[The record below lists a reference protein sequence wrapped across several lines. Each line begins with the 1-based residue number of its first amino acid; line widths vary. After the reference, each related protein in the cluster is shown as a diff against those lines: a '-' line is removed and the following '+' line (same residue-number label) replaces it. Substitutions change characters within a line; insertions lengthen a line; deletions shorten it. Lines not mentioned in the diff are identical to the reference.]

1 MARLVRSPR
10 LRGVA
15 VIVVAGVLLVST
27 AALAGAARSS
37 PQLAPVSAERL
48 VANVIHAVSANPP
61 ISGSMTAHFDIGLPD
76 FPDEGP
82 ATPTGPA
89 ALIASFSGDHRLRVW
104 HSRDGA
110 RLSDLLPTAER
121 SIIVSQTQ
129 AWLWDSSSMTAVR
142 LGAGADPAAAAAA
155 RKAASMI
162 DPVQLAQQALA
173 AIDPSTRVSVA
184 GSTTIAGRDAY
195 VLSLEPRTSATLVG
209 RVELYVDA
217 SRWLPLGGAVFA
229 RGASS
234 PALSARFTT
243 VSFGSIDPAV
253 YRFTPPQGAKV
264 ITPRGLVRGAAG
276 NCPPPMECP
285 TAPPAP
291 PEGFVPPPPPVGS
304 PSATQLGPGPAV
316 SASDVRTFG
325 SGWATVV
332 AVPAPT
338 LQQLQQATAGTGFG
352 PVPRLLPFSGPLFS
366 VNMAQRGDHAWLL
379 FGAVPQSAL
388 QRAAADLP

>member
-10 LRGVA
+10 LRGIA
-15 VIVVAGVLLVST
+15 VVVVAGVLLVST
-27 AALAGAARSS
+27 AALAGGARSS

-48 VANVIHAVSANPP
+48 VANVIHTVSADPP

-121 SIIVSQTQ
+121 SIIVSRTQ

-162 DPVQLAQQALA
+162 DPVQLAHQALA

-264 ITPRGLVRGAAG
+264 ITPRGLMHGAAG

-291 PEGFVPPPPPVGS
+291 TTGYAPPSGGSTPEVPPPGR
-304 PSATQLGPGPAV
+304 QL
-316 SASDVRTFG
+316 SSSDVRTFG
-325 SGWATVV
+325 SGWATIV
-332 AVPAPT
+332 AVRAPT
-338 LQQLQQATAGTGFG
+338 LQQLEQATSGAGLAA
-352 PVPRLLPFSGPLFS
+352 VPKLLPFSGPLFS
-366 VNMAQRGDHAWLL
+366 VQLAERADHAWLL
-379 FGAVPQSAL
+379 FGAVPPSTL
-388 QRAAADLP
+388 QRASADLP

>member
-1 MARLVRSPR
+1 MARLARSPR
-10 LRGVA
+10 LRGLA
-15 VIVVAGVLLVST
+15 VIIAAGVLLVST

-37 PQLAPVSAERL
+37 PQLATISAQRL
-48 VANVIHAVSANPP
+48 VANVIRAVSADPP
-61 ISGSMTAHFDIGLPD
+61 ISGSMNARVDLGIPSL
-76 FPDEGP
+76 PDEG
-82 ATPTGPA
+82 AAAPTGPLA
-89 ALIASFSGDHRLRVW
+89 TVASLSGDHRLRVW

-110 RLSDLLPTAER
+110 RLSDLLPTSER
-121 SIIVSQTQ
+121 SIIVSRTQ
-129 AWLWDSSSMTAVR
+129 AWLWDSSTMTAVR
-142 LGAGADPAAAAAA
+142 LGPGTDPAAAAAA

-173 AIDPSTRVSVA
+173 AIAPTTRVTVA
-184 GSTTIAGRDAY
+184 GTTSVAGRDAY

-253 YRFTPPQGAKV
+253 YRFTPPRGAKV
-264 ITPRGLVRGAAG
+264 ITPRGLMHGAAG

-285 TAPPAP
+285 MAPPAP
-291 PEGFVPPPPPVGS
+291 TTGYVPVSGGSTPEPPR
-304 PSATQLGPGPAV
+304 PGRQM
-316 SASDVRTFG
+316 SSSDVRTFG
-325 SGWATVV
+325 SGWTSIV
-332 AVPAPT
+332 AVRTPS
-338 LQQLQQATAGTGFG
+338 LQQLAQATAGTGYA
-352 PVPRLLPFSGPLFS
+352 VPKLIPFSGPLFS
-366 VNMAQRGDHAWLL
+366 IWLAERADHAWVL